1 MSDDM
6 GIKYYRNY
14 ELNDHIFTPGIRVK
28 YKTDNVTGYNRDFA
42 FRGWGTPSVPYIKS
56 GFIRNIIRNSDN
68 NIYADVMPNPTALNR
83 AIRVRLDL
91 LEPMDENLPPVGGG
105 INLKRKKYKKYKKS
119 KKSSKKKSKKKS
131 KNKKKSK
138 RKKNK

>member
-1 MSDDM
+1 MTDDM
-6 GIKYYRNY
+6 GIKYYVKY
-14 ELNDHIFTPGIRVK
+14 ELDDHVFTPGIRVK

-42 FRGWGTPSVPYIKS
+42 FSGWGTPSVPDIKS
-56 GFIRNIIRNSDN
+56 GFIRSIIKDSG

-105 INLKRKKYKKYKKS
+105 GINLKRNKS
-119 KKSSKKKSKKKS
+119 
-131 KNKKKSK
+131 KKSK
-138 RKKNK
+138 RKKSKRKKSKKKKIKKEKIKKNK